1 MLARLVQPQPIRWKV
16 SFIQG
21 LERGTI
27 TLSAFGVPRI
37 EKCAQIFWP
46 DWTIKDDLCDRGGN
60 PMYAYLACLTIGS
73 KVCALLAVRKEGGW
87 YVISDVVASFQ
98 HCGYGAA
105 LLRAT
110 LIRIE
115 CFDQQSVPGTGRC
128 VIFAHPDN
136 GAARRVYGRM
146 VTSVEDECSDGEAA
160 KWARFR
166 LGTWDVGLAAPSAP
180 GGGIR
185 SMEILEERGDSE
197 EIEVVEGEGCVD
209 EKGVGEEEVEDVA
222 MEEEGV
228 EVEEEGAEGGRG
240 CVEEAGADEVR
251 AVEEEDEA
259 EEEEELETSPPF
271 APSSHEADIA
281 RVKAVMGLPPGT
293 SACDVLREAC
303 SRLEL
308 PVPDFQ
314 NASAVVAL
322 SDVVRLASPSQLRN
336 EGRGEAA
343 LSQADA
349 ARAGR
354 PPKRAWAAVGALAP
368 CTNCL
373 KVFEARMLDKGA
385 CSDCCY
391 SSCGESGAEC
401 ESDATDVDE
410 LDGAVRGQ
418 TARFMPPT
426 HEGVERGGK
435 SRGKSQSAPPSRF
448 PTPTQREQRASYC
461 GNQSRMGV
469 ELRRWA
475 LAYANCRCG
484 PHCPATCPCCKGEGE
499 SCPHDRGGITSQ
511 KVHERLKRHPH
522 LIPEHLR
529 GIDWGV
535 DHVIPNEVGGVS
547 WIDNYYLMPKDANSH
562 FGQNWTHEKRTY
574 VGKNAARQAT
584 SFCRWH
590 GRQCARDIHFDS
602 FVYRLEKRLVG
613 RSLR

>member
-1 MLARLVQPQPIRWKV
+1 MR
-16 SFIQG
+16 
-21 LERGTI
+21 
-27 TLSAFGVPRI
+27 
-37 EKCAQIFWP
+37 
-46 DWTIKDDLCDRGGN
+46 
-60 PMYAYLACLTIGS
+60 
-73 KVCALLAVRKEGGW
+73 
-87 YVISDVVASFQ
+87 
-98 HCGYGAA
+98 
-105 LLRAT
+105 
-110 LIRIE
+110 
-115 CFDQQSVPGTGRC
+115 
-128 VIFAHPDN
+128 
-136 GAARRVYGRM
+136 
-146 VTSVEDECSDGEAA
+146 
-160 KWARFR
+160 
-166 LGTWDVGLAAPSAP
+166 
-180 GGGIR
+180 
-185 SMEILEERGDSE
+185 
-197 EIEVVEGEGCVD
+197 
-209 EKGVGEEEVEDVA
+209 
-222 MEEEGV
+222 
-228 EVEEEGAEGGRG
+228 
-240 CVEEAGADEVR
+240 
-251 AVEEEDEA
+251 
-259 EEEEELETSPPF
+259 
-271 APSSHEADIA
+271 ADIA
-281 RVKAVMGLPPGT
+281 RVRAVMGLPPGT

-303 SRLEL
+303 ARLEL

-322 SDVVRLASPSQLRN
+322 SDAVRLASPSQLRN